1 MPRGRE
7 RQSQCD
13 AVVEIGSLQLH
24 LKEYKVDVSSVTS
37 FSGTITILL
46 SFLQL
51 ILPVLY
57 YFDSEFK
64 KEQHR

>member
-1 MPRGRE
+1 MPGGRE

-13 AVVEIGSLQLH
+13 VVVEIGSLH